1 MNLHD
6 EIAMV
11 AHEIYQRSGCI
22 PCRELENWLE
32 AEMIVL
38 ARHASQDIEEPDEPL
53 FIEEIEIAMPIIIEE
68 AVIAEE
74 EGIAGWAKK
83 SKPAKKAVPAKKGT
97 AKGKKEAP
105 KKKVAKPPKK
115 ATRKKEE

>member
-53 FIEEIEIAMPIIIEE
+53 FIEEIEVLVPIIIEE
-68 AVIAEE
+68 AGTAEE
-74 EGIAGWAKK
+74 EGFTGQAKK
-83 SKPAKKAVPAKKGT
+83 SRSAKKVVPVKKGT

-105 KKKVAKPPKK
+105 KKKVTKAPKK

>member
-11 AHEIYQRSGCI
+11 AHEIYEKSGCI

-38 ARHASQDIEEPDEPL
+38 ARHASQDIEEPDEIF
-53 FIEEIEIAMPIIIEE
+53 FIEEIEVAVPIIIEE
-68 AVIAEE
+68 A
-74 EGIAGWAKK
+74 GLPKRRRL
-83 SKPAKKAVPAKKGT
+83 PARQKKANL
-97 AKGKKEAP
+97 
-105 KKKVAKPPKK
+105 
-115 ATRKKEE
+115 RKRSCR